1 MEYCLQEQLVFVK
14 LLGRNYTEFGKRCG
28 VNYYY
33 NIILV
38 FMIFHFSEI
47 FPSYVILLHASA
59 MSVLTL
65 MLDEERILTS

>member
-28 VNYYY
+28 INCYYY
-33 NIILV
+33 IIVV

-47 FPSYVILLHASA
+47 FLSYVVLLHVSA
-59 MSVLTL
+59 MSVLIW
-65 MLDEERILTS
+65 MLDEELIY

>member
-28 VNYYY
+28 INCYY
-33 NIILV
+33 NIIVV

-47 FPSYVILLHASA
+47 FLSYVVLLHVSA
-59 MSVLTL
+59 MSVLTW
-65 MLDEERILTS
+65 MLDEELIY